1 MSYNT
6 IVTAHSNSI
15 LTRNGYAL
23 RPRLDP
29 NPLKL
34 PPYTAMFQFLDLSYD
49 PREHGAHYDAF
60 YDKYSWKSGSKWTQ
74 VSADPNIWTYYRARN
89 DWSLEFNGA
98 NGYFINRVRLLGANT
113 TGVTNMRRM
122 FDGDHMDSI
131 VLFDT
136 SAVTDLSET
145 FSGTGTF
152 APVHH
157 YPIEDP
163 FLDWSPNFDMSE
175 AVSLDSMFYTCD
187 LVETPRVVAPKAT
200 SARGMFQAFNGASA
214 DYAMTLEVINDMDLP
229 IVDDVSYMF
238 YGQRRVRTGALAL
251 YRKLST
257 QAHVPT
263 YHESCFKYCGT
274 MTQTGLA
281 ELQEIPTSWG
291 GLKEE

>member
-15 LTRNGYAL
+15 LTKGGYGL

-29 NPLKL
+29 NPLNL

-49 PREHGAHYDAF
+49 PREHGAHYDEF
-60 YDKYSWKSGSKWTQ
+60 YHRYSWKSGSKWTQ
-74 VSADPNIWTYYRARN
+74 VSADPNIWTYHRVGN
-89 DWSLEFNGA
+89 NWSLEFNGA

-122 FDGDHMDSI
+122 FKGDHMDSI

-152 APVHH
+152 GPVHH
-157 YPIEDP
+157 YPMENP
-163 FLDWSPNFDMSE
+163 FLYWSPNFDLSE

-200 SARGMFQAFNGASA
+200 SANGMFQSFNGASA

-229 IVDDVSYMF
+229 IVDDVRYMF
-238 YGQRRVRTGALAL
+238 YGQRRVRSGALAL

-263 YHESCFKYCGT
+263 YHESCFKYCGI
-274 MTQTGLA
+274 MTPTGLT
-281 ELQEIPTSWG
+281 ELQQIPTSWG